1 MCRAAR
7 RGGGVR
13 GRGLAGRAVQAT
25 PRLERPWSLPPQPRR
40 REHVMRAR
48 SASYATHARARCASR
63 AQTRASYVTLTIYV
77 GCVNISG
84 GSRRIMRGACAC
96 AVVCA
101 LVALCAASGL
111 DEATRAAAE
120 KQLLS
125 LLGLPR
131 RPPPQNQPRPPV
143 PTPMRL
149 LYDRSPTIPAAAA
162 NTARSFYHTPTEL
175 DLRFPSEHR
184 FRLFFNITG
193 VPSDEVARGADVT
206 FQRSFG
212 VTGKQRLLLYDVVRP
227 GRRGKSEPILRL
239 LDSVPLRPGEGSVT
253 ADALSAARRWLKE
266 PQHNHGLLVRVI
278 EEGAGNE
285 NVKFPHIRVRRR
297 VTDEHEEWSALQ
309 PLMMLYTEDARAR
322 MARER
327 GETSLSRNKRAT
339 QRKGHRPHHR
349 RKEAREICQRRPLF
363 VDFADVGW
371 SDWIVAPQGY
381 DAYYCQGDCPF
392 PLADHLNGTNHAI
405 VQTLVNS
412 VNPAAVPKACC
423 VPTQLSPISMLY
435 MDEVNNVVLKNY
447 QDMMVVGCGCR

>member
-1 MCRAAR
+1 
-7 RGGGVR
+7 
-13 GRGLAGRAVQAT
+13 
-25 PRLERPWSLPPQPRR
+25 
-40 REHVMRAR
+40 
-48 SASYATHARARCASR
+48 
-63 AQTRASYVTLTIYV
+63 
-77 GCVNISG
+77 
-84 GSRRIMRGACAC
+84 MRGACAC

-120 KQLLS
+120 KQLLA
-125 LLGLPR
+125 LMGLPR
-131 RPPPQNQPRPPV
+131 RPPPRARPSPPV
-143 PTPMRL
+143 PQAMRL
-149 LYDRSPTIPAAAA
+149 LYDRRSRIPAAAA
-162 NTARSFYHTPTEL
+162 NTARSYYHTPTEL
-175 DLRFPSEHR
+175 DERFPGEHR

-193 VPSDEVARGADVT
+193 VPSDEVARGADIT
-206 FQRSFG
+206 FQRASG
-212 VTGKQRLLLYDVVRP
+212 VAGKQRLLLYDVVRP
-227 GRRGKSEPILRL
+227 GRKGKTEPILRL
-239 LDSVPLRPGEGSVT
+239 LDSVPLRAGEGSVT

-278 EEGAGNE
+278 EEGAE
-285 NVKFPHIRVRRR
+285 SESVKFPHIRVRRR
-297 VTDEHEEWSALQ
+297 ASDEHEEWSALQ
-309 PLMMLYTEDARAR
+309 PLLMLYTEDARAR
-322 MARER
+322 TAREN
-327 GETSLSRNKRAT
+327 GESRLTRNKRGT
-339 QRKGHRPHHR
+339 RKGHRPHHR

-423 VPTQLSPISMLY
+423 VPTQLSSISMLY

>member
-1 MCRAAR
+1 
-7 RGGGVR
+7 
-13 GRGLAGRAVQAT
+13 
-25 PRLERPWSLPPQPRR
+25 
-40 REHVMRAR
+40 
-48 SASYATHARARCASR
+48 
-63 AQTRASYVTLTIYV
+63 
-77 GCVNISG
+77 
-84 GSRRIMRGACAC
+84 MRGACAC

-101 LVALCAASGL
+101 LVALCAAGGP
-111 DEATRAAAE
+111 DEESLAAAE
-120 KQLLS
+120 RQLLA

-131 RPPPQNQPRPPV
+131 RPSPRARPPTPV
-143 PTPMRL
+143 PRAMRL
-149 LYDRSPTIPAAAA
+149 LYDTRGAMPAAAA
-162 NTARSFYHTPTEL
+162 NTARSFYHTATDL
-175 DLRFPSEHR
+175 DDRFPQEHR
-184 FRLFFNITG
+184 FRLYFNISG
-193 VPSDEVARGADVT
+193 VPGDEVARGADVT
-206 FQRSFG
+206 FQRAVG
-212 VTGKQRLLLYDVVRP
+212 VTGTQRLLLYDVVRP

-239 LDSVPLRPGEGSVT
+239 LDSIPLRPGQGSIA

-278 EEGAGNE
+278 DDSVGNE
-285 NVKFPHIRVRRR
+285 SVKFPHIRVRRR
-297 VTDEHEEWSALQ
+297 ATDEHEEWSAIQ
-309 PLMMLYTEDARAR
+309 PLLMLYTEDARAR
-322 MARER
+322 TARER
-327 GETSLSRNKRAT
+327 GESSLMRNKRAT

-381 DAYYCQGDCPF
+381 EAYYCQGDCPF